1 MKAEDITALSG
12 RYETPFYLF
21 EEDVLKKRVSY
32 LKSFLSD
39 SISLCY
45 AVKANTF
52 LTPYMAGLVERFEVC
67 SPGELAICIN
77 QKIPYEQLVISGVYK
92 TPEIIKKR
100 VLSHGSA
107 GYYTVESLSQF
118 ELLKSAALEAGEKI
132 KVLLRLTSGNQFG
145 LNQAEVES
153 IIQTQNT
160 YDYIEIRGIQYFS
173 GTQKKSVKKYKREL
187 SYLDSFIKELKTKY
201 DFTTEELEYGTGFP
215 VCYFEGEEWDEAEFL
230 KDFCSVLES
239 LEYDGHI
246 TLEIGRSLVASCG
259 CFVTKVVDTKQ
270 NATGNYAIVD
280 GGINHLAY
288 YGQMMAMK
296 HPFMEHIPE
305 RDNDIKHWNI
315 CGSLCTANDI
325 LVKDVALGD
334 LHIGDLFVFKNTGA
348 YCPMEGISLFLSRDL
363 PAVLMCSSDGS
374 VSVLREHKE
383 IFQLNHNYLEEENE
397 RID

>member
-1 MKAEDITALSG
+1 MKSENITALSERHG
-12 RYETPFYLF
+12 TPFYLF
-21 EEDVLKKRVSY
+21 DEDILKKRISY
-32 LKSFLSD
+32 LKSFLPD
-39 SISLCY
+39 TVSLCY

-52 LTPYMAGLVERFEVC
+52 LTPYMVGLVERFEVC

-92 TPEIIKKR
+92 TPDIIKKS

-107 GYYTVESLSQF
+107 GYYTVESISQL

-145 LNQAEVES
+145 LNQEEIEK
-153 IIQTQNT
+153 IIQTQNCS
-160 YDYIEIRGIQYFS
+160 DCIEICGIQYFS
-173 GTQKKSVKKYKREL
+173 GTQKKSVKKFKREL

-215 VCYFEGEEWDEAEFL
+215 VCYFEGEEWDEPTFLEEFCAL
-230 KDFCSVLES
+230 LDS
-239 LEYDGHI
+239 LDYAGHI

-259 CFVTKVVDTKQ
+259 CFVTKVVDKKR
-270 NATGNYAIVD
+270 NATGNYAIAD

-296 HPFMEHIPE
+296 HPFMEHIPVRE
-305 RDNDIKHWNI
+305 NDIKHWNI

-363 PAVLMCSSDGS
+363 PAVLMCTSDGS

-383 IFQLNHNYLEEENE
+383 IYQLNHSYLE
-397 RID
+397 D